1 MLSFFANCVLEASDA
16 KTSCN
21 TQGVGLASATD
32 TPGASSVMVLPD
44 LPPLPPPPS
53 APPSELAEEEE
64 EEEDVVDEGFGRLT
78 TSNPASGTSI
88 IRSAMP
94 ASIHWSTSGLPVL
107 SLFKVER
114 SPASAWVSFFSR
126 SATSSEL
133 RSFSTRTT
141 SGLPSSMAK
150 SKAVNPSASRSM
162 VLALAFKSTIMDSSC
177 ENNTATITGV
187 APPRRCTFTSA
198 RCFTSALHTSSS
210 PRRAAKWRADEPT
223 VCS

>member
-1 MLSFFANCVLEASDA
+1 MFSFFANRVLEASDA
-16 KTSCN
+16 KTGCN

-32 TPGASSVMVLPD
+32 TPGASSVMVLKD

-53 APPSELAEEEE
+53 APPSELSEEE
-64 EEEDVVDEGFGRLT
+64 EEEDADDGFGRLKT
-78 TSNPASGTSI
+78 TNPASGASI

-107 SLFKVER
+107 SLFKVEM
-114 SPASAWVSFFSR
+114 SPPSAWVSFFSR

-133 RSFSTRTT
+133 RSLRTRTT
-141 SGLPSSMAK
+141 SGLPSSMAR
-150 SKAVNPSASRSM
+150 SKAVNPSSSRSM
-162 VLALAFKSTIMDSSC
+162 VLALALKSTIMDSSC
-177 ENNTATITGV
+177 ENKTATITGV